1 MCMKNLITIAFTEQD
16 NYGKGGY
23 EEKIEIELPNRR
35 TMLRANNAL
44 TTTRHSSHTY
54 NSGQRYAHLVSLTP
68 SIVTYSYHA
77 MELMLLTRSKHVCK
91 LLRTLGIGR
100 TLQCDLAMV
109 ANEFSKLYGQ
119 SLSEFISSDCDGDYK
134 RLLIAIVGNC

>member
-1 MCMKNLITIAFTEQD
+1 
-16 NYGKGGY
+16 
-23 EEKIEIELPNRR
+23 
-35 TMLRANNAL
+35 
-44 TTTRHSSHTY
+44 
-54 NSGQRYAHLVSLTP
+54 
-68 SIVTYSYHA
+68 
-77 MELMLLTRSKHVCK
+77 VCK